1 MHNWEDQ
8 TMTDVKAAKKLA
20 KAEKKREKL
29 ERAAK
34 RPLNRFFHHIDRGST
49 TGREIGSG
57 LLMCVLAVCGIFMNM
72 QLVTQLL
79 VSGSAAEAATADIA
93 ANGEIIAQYYF
104 LSMIVSFIGTLAM
117 GLIARLPLCQI
128 PALGLSTV
136 LISTLGIGSGMT
148 YQNLLAVCFVSAL
161 IYTLVMAV
169 PPVRKAIMKAIPQGV
184 RRAAPAAVGLLLCFT
199 MLQMTGLFQAGT
211 TTLAVEG
218 VNSTSINLKKWTG
231 LLNDTTT
238 SFSLFD
244 FSTYNSLG
252 YKGDSYY
259 PWIQCAMIGAVVAVA
274 AFFLLRKTKHPV
286 GHSLI
291 LGTVAYFVAYLC
303 TVVFY
308 FSKNGSLQ
316 YEIDSL
322 WGRLWMVGS
331 EDAQH
336 LHLSYILQNFS
347 FGKVLSEGFDFTAC
361 TEAGGNVALLFISGV
376 ATFLLTGIAQTDAV
390 VCDGQPANEETDKQ
404 LGLALVCNAGANILA
419 PLAGISPV
427 ATSVSG
433 VAAKRDGA
441 RSGLSAVVASLGM
454 LVSAFV
460 WIVPFIFATTTSY
473 DLSFNLYGHYG
484 VVLQLLTDCSFIVVD
499 AVMAVVGLAMV
510 MNAVKGGFERTDDL
524 AVFAITAVGAVMTSN
539 VAIGI
544 ALGTIAHVLTNLFDR
559 EERKLSV
566 GNVAAAVVAVA
577 VLVVLIML

>member
-1 MHNWEDQ
+1 
-8 TMTDVKAAKKLA
+8 MTDVKAAKKLA

-79 VSGSAAEAATADIA
+79 VNGSATEAAVADIA
-93 ANGEIIAQYYF
+93 ANGEVIARYYF
-104 LSMIVSFIGTLAM
+104 LSMIVSFIATLAM

-161 IYTLVMAV
+161 IYTVVMAV
-169 PPVRKAIMKAIPQGV
+169 PMVRKAIMKAIPQGV

-211 TTLAVEG
+211 TTLTVQG
-218 VNSTSINLKKWTG
+218 VNSAAINMKKWTG

-244 FSTYNSLG
+244 FSTYNALG
-252 YKGDSYY
+252 YKGDSFY
-259 PWIQCAMIGAVVAVA
+259 PWIQCAMIGAVAAVA

-286 GHSLI
+286 GHALV
-291 LGTVAYFVAYLC
+291 LGTVAYFLAYLG

-308 FSKNGSLQ
+308 FSKNGALQ

-336 LHLSYILQNFS
+336 LHLSYILQNIS
-347 FGKVLSEGFDFTAC
+347 IGQVLKEGFDFTAC
-361 TEAGGNVALLFISGV
+361 TEAGGNVALLFVSGV

-390 VCDGQPANEETDKQ
+390 VCEGKDDPEQEKQ
-404 LGLALVCNAGANILA
+404 LGLALMCNAGANIIA
-419 PLAGISPV
+419 PLAGVSPV

-454 LVSAFV
+454 LLSAFV
-460 WIVPFIFATTTSY
+460 WIIPFIFATTTSY

-499 AVMAVVGLAMV
+499 AVMAVVGLVMV

-539 VAIGI
+539 VAIGV
-544 ALGTIAHVLTNLFDR
+544 ALGMIAHVLTNLIGR
-559 EERKLSV
+559 AERKLSV
-566 GNVAAAVVAVA
+566 GNVIAAVAAAA
-577 VLVVLIML
+577 VLVVMIKL